1 MLKSN
6 KNNYLFLLL
15 KQLYLIL
22 IYKTNQNFI
31 MRNITKYLKII
42 DESLDILVKN
52 KNLVQ
57 NAKENLDTIRRL
69 EEEIKKNKNI
79 KIESTELIDQT
90 ISEVEKLISDSK
102 KKSTKSG

>member
-42 DESLDILVKN
+42 DESLDILIKN

-79 KIESTELIDQT
+79 KIESTELINQT

-102 KKSTKSG
+102 KKSTKNG

>member
-1 MLKSN
+1 M
-6 KNNYLFLLL
+6 
-15 KQLYLIL
+15 

-42 DESLDILVKN
+42 DESLDLLIKN

-79 KIESTELIDQT
+79 KIESTELINQT

-102 KKSTKSG
+102 KKSTKNG

>member
-15 KQLYLIL
+15 KQLYLKL

-42 DESLDILVKN
+42 DESLDILIKN

-57 NAKENLDTIRRL
+57 NAKENLDTIRKL

-102 KKSTKSG
+102 KKSAKNG

>member
-42 DESLDILVKN
+42 DESLDILIKN

>member
-1 MLKSN
+1 
-6 KNNYLFLLL
+6 
-15 KQLYLIL
+15 
-22 IYKTNQNFI
+22 

-42 DESLDILVKN
+42 DESLDILIKN

-79 KIESTELIDQT
+79 KIVSTELIDQT
-90 ISEVEKLISDSK
+90 ISEVEKLIADSK
-102 KKSTKSG
+102 KKSAKNG

>member
-1 MLKSN
+1 M
-6 KNNYLFLLL
+6 
-15 KQLYLIL
+15 

-42 DESLDILVKN
+42 DESLDILIKN

-90 ISEVEKLISDSK
+90 ISEVEKLIADSK
-102 KKSTKSG
+102 KKSTKNG